1 MLRTSCPECRACS
14 LTSDQ
19 HSGALDLFSALVRAN
34 TTINEKEP
42 HMTTVQPDSENIRK
56 AAKWVI
62 EERKYNPNQ
71 SLGKLIEEAGSK
83 FDLSPLE
90 TDFLERFIRDEK
102 V

>member
-1 MLRTSCPECRACS
+1 
-14 LTSDQ
+14 
-19 HSGALDLFSALVRAN
+19 
-34 TTINEKEP
+34 
-42 HMTTVQPDSENIRK
+42 MTTVQPDSENIRR

-71 SLGKLIEEAGSK
+71 PVGKLIEEAGNK

-90 TDFLERFIRDEK
+90 TEFLERFVKDEK

>member
-1 MLRTSCPECRACS
+1 M
-14 LTSDQ
+14 
-19 HSGALDLFSALVRAN
+19 
-34 TTINEKEP
+34 TTI
-42 HMTTVQPDSENIRK
+42 QPDSENIRK

-71 SLGKLIEEAGSK
+71 SLGKSIEEAGNK

-90 TDFLERFIRDEK
+90 TEFLERFVKEES

>member
-1 MLRTSCPECRACS
+1 MLRPSCPECRACS

-19 HSGALDLFSALVRAN
+19 HSGALDLFNALVRAD

-83 FDLSPLE
+83 YDLSPLE
-90 TDFLERFIRDEK
+90 TEFLERFIRDEK

>member
-1 MLRTSCPECRACS
+1 
-14 LTSDQ
+14 
-19 HSGALDLFSALVRAN
+19 LFSALVRAN

-71 SLGKLIEEAGSK
+71 SLGKLIEEAGTK

-90 TDFLERFIRDEK
+90 TEFLERFIREEK